1 MKNVF
6 GNKLRFLGVLGVLVA
21 GVLIGATACG
31 GEVVKETV
39 VVPGEKVTVVE
50 TVIVPGE
57 QVIVPGEKV
66 VETVVV
72 EKIIAGEKVTVVE
85 TVVVEKVVPGEKVTV
100 VETVVV
106 EKPVD
111 RIVVA
116 TPTPAPA
123 VDAAAPAGSVVV
135 AVTIMEA
142 PSGYP
147 GTCTSNCTEDS
158 VQLSVLE
165 TMVKVD
171 IDDKS
176 GTMPLVPTLATAWTL
191 DPGLEFVD
199 FTIRKG
205 VPFHDGWGDLS
216 AADVAFSLNAANRAT
231 NPDSISGQ
239 GGELAAMVKNVE
251 VIDEY
256 TARIHF
262 SVFDARWLRFRFSD
276 FEESIGINPK
286 AVFDKYGAEGM
297 REIIIGTGPYKV
309 VEWLANDHV
318 VMEAVPNHWRRTASV
333 KTVRVLEVREP
344 SSQLAMMQ
352 TGFIAAGRASM
363 KDWPSL
369 INDFGFVKAQGT
381 VFESIISIGW
391 CGNYWEYTSA
401 RTGEVLVRNR
411 DTSLPWVGDPFENGT
426 TFDENTPSM
435 QNSLKVRQALSRAI
449 DREGLNTA
457 LQAGLGG
464 PAYFAYQPGNDTPL
478 FKKGV
483 WPAGWE
489 IPYDLPAAKQL
500 MIDAG
505 YPDGFDM
512 TVWVDSTATLNAE
525 IMEALAGLWQA
536 ELGINMSLERTAY
549 VIFRPSL
556 VQRSNTMPYLAPGD
570 GASLNNPMGSARG
583 FTMSSW
589 SDGGYGVGM
598 EIPFAAAN
606 YEITAQDPDEQV
618 RIDANV
624 DFIQNSIDWELCT
637 GLLTSPGYVLINP
650 EIIAAWQFHAISN
663 GAMNS
668 MHNFE
673 YIVLK

>member
-1 MKNVF
+1 MKSVI
-6 GNKLRFLGVLGVLVA
+6 GSKLRFLGVLGVLVA

-39 VVPGEKVTVVE
+39 VVPGEKVVE

-57 QVIVPGEKV
+57 KVIVPGEKVVETVVVEKVIPGEKV

-85 TVVVEKVVPGEKVTV
+85 TVVVEKP
-100 VETVVV
+100 V
-106 EKPVD
+106 EK
-111 RIVVA
+111 IVVA
-116 TPTPAPA
+116 TPTPTAAEAPG
-123 VDAAAPAGSVVV
+123 APAGSVVV

-165 TMVKVD
+165 TLVKVD

-191 DPGLEFVD
+191 DPSLEFVD

-216 AADVAFSLNAANRAT
+216 AEDVVFSINAANRAT

-239 GGELAAMVKNVE
+239 GGELAAMVKSTE

-256 TARIHF
+256 TARINF

-276 FEESIGINPK
+276 FEESFGINSK
-286 AVFDKYGAEGM
+286 AVFDKYGADGM
-297 REIIIGTGPYKV
+297 RDVIIGTGPYKV
-309 VEWLANDHV
+309 IEWLANDHV
-318 VMEAVPNHWRRTASV
+318 VMEAVPNHWRRTPSV

-344 SSQLAMMQ
+344 SSQLAMME

-369 INDFGFVKAQGT
+369 INDHGFVKAEGT

-411 DTSLPWVGDPFENGT
+411 DITLPWVGNPFENGT
-426 TFDENTPSM
+426 TYDENTPSM
-435 QNSLKVRQALSRAI
+435 QRSLKVRQALSRAI
-449 DREGLNTA
+449 DREGLNTS

-483 WPAGWE
+483 YPDGWE
-489 IPYDLPAAKQL
+489 IPYDLAAAKQL
-500 MIDAG
+500 LIDAG
-505 YPDGFDM
+505 YADGFDL

-556 VQRSNTMPYLAPGD
+556 VQRTNTMPYLAPGD

-598 EIPFAAAN
+598 EIPFAADN
-606 YEITAQDPDEQV
+606 YEITAKNPDEQV

-624 DFIQNSIDWELCT
+624 DFIQKSIDWELCT
-637 GLLTSPGYVLINP
+637 GLVTSPGYVLINP

>member
-1 MKNVF
+1 M
-6 GNKLRFLGVLGVLVA
+6 
-21 GVLIGATACG
+21 
-31 GEVVKETV
+31 
-39 VVPGEKVTVVE
+39 
-50 TVIVPGE
+50 
-57 QVIVPGEKV
+57 VPGEKV

-72 EKIIAGEKVTVVE
+72 EKEK
-85 TVVVEKVVPGEKVTV
+85 EK
-100 VETVVV
+100 
-106 EKPVD
+106 
-111 RIVVA
+111 IVVA
-116 TPTPAPA
+116 TPTTAPA
-123 VDAAAPAGSVVV
+123 VEAPTGPAGSVTV

-176 GTMPLVPTLATAWTL
+176 GTMPLVPTLAESWTL
-191 DPGLEFVD
+191 DPSLEYVD

-205 VPFHDGWGDLS
+205 VPFHDGWGDVS
-216 AADVAFSLNAANRAT
+216 AEDIAFTINAANRAT

-239 GGELAAMVKNVE
+239 GGELAAMVENVE
-251 VIDEY
+251 VIDAD
-256 TARIHF
+256 TARVHF

-276 FEESIGINPK
+276 FEESIGINSK

-297 REIIIGTGPYKV
+297 RDVIIGTGPYKV
-309 VEWLANDHV
+309 LEWKANDYV
-318 VMEAVPNHWRRTASV
+318 LMEAVPNHWRRTASV
-333 KTVRVLEVREP
+333 KTVKVLEVREP

-369 INDFGFVKAQGT
+369 IEDYGFVKAQGT
-381 VFESIISIGW
+381 VYESIISLGW
-391 CGNYWEYTSA
+391 SGNYWEYTSA
-401 RTGEVLVRNR
+401 RTGDVLERNR
-411 DTSLPWVGDPFENGT
+411 DTSLPWVGNPFESGT
-426 TFDENTPSM
+426 TYDENTPSM
-435 QNSLKVRQALSRAI
+435 QNSKKVRQALSRAI
-449 DREGLNTA
+449 DREGLNVS
-457 LQAGLGG
+457 LQEGLGA

-478 FKKGV
+478 FKQGT
-483 WPAGWE
+483 WPDGWE
-489 IPYDLPAAKQL
+489 IPYDVPAAKQL
-500 MIDAG
+500 LIDAG
-505 YPDGFDM
+505 YPDGFDLE
-512 TVWVDSTATLNAE
+512 VWVDSTNTLGAE

-536 ELGINMSLERTAY
+536 EMGINVSLERTAY
-549 VIFRPSL
+549 VIHRPSL
-556 VQRSNTMPYLAPGD
+556 VDRSSTTPYMSCGD

-598 EIPFAAAN
+598 EIPFAADN
-606 YEITAQDPDEQV
+606 YVITAQDPDAQV

-624 DFIQNSIDWELCT
+624 DFIEQSIDAELCT
-637 GLLTSPGYVLINP
+637 GIMTSPGYVLINP
-650 EIIAAWQFHAISN
+650 AIIAAWQFHAISN